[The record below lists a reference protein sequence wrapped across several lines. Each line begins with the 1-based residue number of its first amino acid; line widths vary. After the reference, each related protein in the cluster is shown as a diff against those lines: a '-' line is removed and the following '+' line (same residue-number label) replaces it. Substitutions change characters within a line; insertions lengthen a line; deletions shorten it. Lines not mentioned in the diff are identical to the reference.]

1 MAKAVDL
8 RKGTTILMKGDL
20 CVVLEFKH
28 LTPGK
33 GHAFVQAVLR
43 SVRTGRSFNY
53 KFRSTEDVET
63 ARLEDRKMQFLYR
76 EPGIAHFMNLDDYS
90 QIEIPD
96 EIVGPAIDFLQE
108 GSEATVKTFDGA
120 PVEVELTPSVVL
132 KVTETEPAVK
142 GDSVTNIK
150 KQATLET
157 GYNIQVPL
165 FVKEG
170 DLIKVDTRSGEYIGR
185 A

>member
-8 RKGTTILMKGDL
+8 RKGTSILMKGDL
-20 CVVLEFKH
+20 CIVLEFKH

-33 GHAFVQAVLR
+33 GHAFVQAILR
-43 SVRTGRSFNY
+43 SVRTGRSFNH
-53 KFRSTEDVET
+53 KFRSTEEVET

-76 EPGIAHFMNLDDYS
+76 EPGVAHFMNMDDYS

-96 EIVGPAIDFLQE
+96 EILGTAIDFLQE
-108 GSEATVKTFDGA
+108 GSEATVKTFEGA
-120 PVEVELTPSVVL
+120 PVEVELTPSVIL
-132 KVTETEPAVK
+132 KITETEPAVK